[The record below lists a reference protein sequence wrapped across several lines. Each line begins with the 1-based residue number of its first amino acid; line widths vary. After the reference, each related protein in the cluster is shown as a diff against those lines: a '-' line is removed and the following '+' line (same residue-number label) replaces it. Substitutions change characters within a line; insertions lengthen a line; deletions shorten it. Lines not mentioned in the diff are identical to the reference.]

1 MNSWQTPKE
10 KTYFWTDSMN
20 VLWWLKNRSWALKTF
35 VGNRVARIQQ
45 KTSPEQWKYVQSKEN
60 PADLPT
66 RGLTAANL
74 ELSELWSNGPAFL
87 YEEKDEW
94 KKTDIISTE
103 DASKEVWK
111 KTIGKIR
118 WGAEVTLHIITEKKN
133 HWRLSPKRFLTWQY
147 LKRVQA

>member
-1 MNSWQTPKE
+1 M
-10 KTYFWTDSMN
+10 
-20 VLWWLKNRSWALKTF
+20 KTF

-103 DASKEVWK
+103 DASKEV
-111 KTIGKIR
+111 
-118 WGAEVTLHIITEKKN
+118 
-133 HWRLSPKRFLTWQY
+133 
-147 LKRVQA
+147 